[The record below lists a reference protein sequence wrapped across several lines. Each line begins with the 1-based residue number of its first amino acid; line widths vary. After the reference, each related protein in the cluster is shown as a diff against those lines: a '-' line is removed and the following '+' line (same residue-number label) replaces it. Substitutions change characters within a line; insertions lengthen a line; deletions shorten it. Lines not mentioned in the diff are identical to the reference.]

1 MRRLFSLVPAI
12 PLLAA
17 CSAVGVLNG
26 ITPSSTFDRTKNVA
40 YADHERARMDI
51 YRAEKAREGAPVL
64 VFIHGGSW
72 SEGDK
77 SIYKF
82 LAEGFTKEGF
92 DVVVPNY
99 RLYPEARYPDMIVDT
114 GAAVQAA
121 HERFGGRPVVLMG
134 HSAGGYNALMA
145 AMAPDVSG
153 VGVCESVAGVVAL
166 AAPTGA
172 YELDSEPFVTIFPD
186 RFTGPDAPL
195 GRVEGA
201 RLPPVMLV
209 NGLDDTTVGP
219 KNTRTLAAALEA
231 QGLAVTSELYEGMN
245 HTDAVRVLSRHFDGD
260 SPLKGDII
268 AFVEGL
274 DVGAADTCAP

>member
-1 MRRLFSLVPAI
+1 MRRFLPAVCV

-17 CSAVGVLNG
+17 CSAAGVLNG
-26 ITPSSTFDRTKNVA
+26 ITPSSTFDRTKNVS
-40 YADHERARMDI
+40 YGDHSRAVMDI
-51 YRAEKAREGAPVL
+51 YRADSPRAGAPGL

-77 SIYKF
+77 NIYKF

-92 DVVVPNY
+92 DVAVPNY
-99 RLYPEARYPDMIVDT
+99 RLYPEARYPDMIVDSADAV
-114 GAAVQAA
+114 AAAA
-121 HERFGGRPVVLMG
+121 RDFGRDVVVMG

-145 AMAPDVSG
+145 TMAPDVSG
-153 VGVCESVAGVVAL
+153 LDVCGQVAGIIAL

-172 YELDSEPFVTIFPD
+172 YPLTDEPFVTIFPQ
-186 RFTGPDAPL
+186 RFGGDDAPVN
-195 GRVEGA
+195 RVDGA

-219 KNTRTLAAALEA
+219 KNVEVLADALEA
-231 QGLAVTSELYEGMN
+231 QGLRVERRLYEGMN

-260 SPLKGDII
+260 SPLKGDMIRFI
-268 AFVEGL
+268 NGL
-274 DVGAADTCAP
+274 DASARDHCAVP